1 MPRSTNGGNGP
12 GMGTTLHCIGGYAQG
27 SPRYAFLRHLGCTI
41 CECDVA
47 RQPVSVGMIRRTLLV
62 RTLLVVNLEGQA
74 FVSIRRGVDGTRLDL
89 SPTP

>member
-1 MPRSTNGGNGP
+1 
-12 GMGTTLHCIGGYAQG
+12 MGTTLHCIGGYAQG

-47 RQPVSVGMIRRTLLV
+47 RQPVSVGMIRQTLLV
-62 RTLLVVNLEGQA
+62 MNLEGQA
-74 FVSIRRGVDGTRLDL
+74 FVSIRQGVDGTRLDL